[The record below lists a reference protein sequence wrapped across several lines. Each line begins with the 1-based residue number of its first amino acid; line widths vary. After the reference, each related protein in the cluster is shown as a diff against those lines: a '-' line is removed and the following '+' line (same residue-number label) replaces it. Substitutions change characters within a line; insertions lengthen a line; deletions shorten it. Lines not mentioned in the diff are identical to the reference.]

1 MNAIVAQDDM
11 TPEGDA
17 PAGWQLKKLTERH
30 KTICSLFAQGMPR
43 GDIAT
48 LTGVHPNYITMLMK
62 QPLIQK
68 YVKDM
73 SIVAGVQLESMAQKV
88 VDTIGEV
95 MTSGNGT
102 ERLKAA
108 RLQAE
113 MTGRIGSRA
122 GRYEDV
128 SAAEDRLNRLADRLT
143 GLLNNAKTGVK
154 NEQADTLEGEFQEL
168 QPGQ

>member
-30 KTICSLFAQGMPR
+30 KTICALFAQGLPR
-43 GDIAT
+43 QDIAT
-48 LTGVHPNYITMLMK
+48 LTGVHANYITMLMK

-102 ERLKAA
+102 EKLKAA

-122 GRYEDV
+122 GAYQDV
-128 SAAEDRLNRLADRLT
+128 SPAEDRLNRLADRLT
-143 GLLNNAKTGVK
+143 NLLGNAKKVQH
-154 NEQADTLEGEFQEL
+154 EEIEDAEFQEL